1 MKRPIKELAAARIA
15 EDLVKEM
22 KYSVLPVCPFE
33 TAKRHGIEVLPKPD
47 SAPGVSGFLLRV
59 GNAFGIG
66 YATHIRSEGFINFT
80 VAHELGHYF
89 LPGHAEHLFPDGD
102 GVHQS
107 KSGFVSSL
115 PIEREAD
122 AFAAGFLM
130 PEFLFRDAV
139 DDCGLGLP
147 ALQSLA
153 DRCKTSITATAIRFV
168 EYTRDHVAVVMSVGQ
183 QIEWC
188 YLSESLRELKG
199 TRWPTKGSLLPRES
213 ETASFN
219 RDPENV
225 AAGRTAEGAGPVSDW
240 LDGDCEVELNEDVVG
255 LGGYGRTLTILFTD
269 EPLFDEEEDED
280 ED

>member
-1 MKRPIKELAAARIA
+1 MRRPLKELEA
-15 EDLVKEM
+15 EQTAEQLVKELNFTA
-22 KYSVLPVCPFE
+22 LPICPFE
-33 TAKRHGIEVLPKPD
+33 TAKRHGIEVIPKSD
-47 SAPGVSGFLLRV
+47 SGPGVSGFLLRV
-59 GNAFGIG
+59 GNSFGIG

-89 LPGHAEHLFPDGD
+89 LPGHAEELFPNGD

-122 AFAAGFLM
+122 AFAASFLM
-130 PEFLFRDAV
+130 PEFLFRKAV

-153 DRCKTSITATAIRFV
+153 ERCKTSITATAIRFV
-168 EYTRDHVAVVMSVGQ
+168 GHTQDHVAAVMSVGQ
-183 QIEWC
+183 KIEWC

-199 TRWPTKGSLLPRES
+199 TTWPTKGTLLPPKS

-219 RDPENV
+219 RNPENIDDC
-225 AAGRTAEGAGPVSDW
+225 RTAEGASPVSDW
-240 LDGDCEVELNEDVVG
+240 LDGDCEVELNEDVIG
-255 LGGYGRTLTILFTD
+255 LGGYGRTLTILFSD
-269 EPLFDEEEDED
+269 EPLSDDEEDED
-280 ED
+280 